1 MARTNAGTMVAKK
14 SYAGGTGAQIKSPVD
29 LFHTQEALNLL
40 ADVEVLVGFPEET
53 ADRPNDTGETT
64 AYGVAITSGKSE
76 VTNASLA
83 YIHDNGAPE
92 RNIPARP
99 FMIPAINEVQ
109 ARISAKLGQIAR
121 AIVGKPGGTL
131 IVEQGMHQIGLIG
144 QLAIQNKI
152 NEGIPP
158 PLSDATLRAR
168 ARKGR
173 KGAGIELLS
182 RSQGIAPSM
191 DFAKPLVDTGEFR
204 KSASYAI
211 RSRKKRK

>member
-1 MARTNAGTMVAKK
+1 MVGKK
-14 SYAGGTGAQIKSPVD
+14 HYAGKTGVKIKSSHD
-29 LFHTQEALNLL
+29 LELTQEALALL

-53 ADRPNDTGETT
+53 AERPNDTGETT
-64 AYGVAITSGKSE
+64 AYGVAITSGKSDI
-76 VTNASLA
+76 TNASLA

-99 FMIPAINEVQ
+99 FMIPAIREEQ
-109 ARISAKLGQIAR
+109 DKIARKLGQIAR
-121 AIVGKPGGTL
+121 AVVTKPNPSL
-131 IVEQGMHQIGLIG
+131 IVEQGMHQVGLIG

-158 PLSDATLRAR
+158 PLSDATLRQR

-191 DFAKPLVDTGEFR
+191 DFAKPLVDTGELR

>member
-1 MARTNAGTMVAKK
+1 MVGKK
-14 SYAGGTGAQIKSPVD
+14 HYANKTGVKITSSQD
-29 LFHTQEALNLL
+29 LYHTQEALNLL

-64 AYGVAITSGKSE
+64 AYGVAITSGKSDI
-76 VTNASLA
+76 TNAALA

-99 FMIPAINEVQ
+99 FMIPAISEIRD
-109 ARISAKLGQIAR
+109 RISLKLGQIAR
-121 AIVGKPGGTL
+121 AIVNKGGGTL
-131 IVEQGMHQIGLIG
+131 VVEQGMHQIGLIG

-173 KGAGIELLS
+173 KGAGLELLS
-182 RSQGIAPSM
+182 RSKGIAPSM
-191 DFAKPLVDTGEFR
+191 DFAKPLVDTGELR